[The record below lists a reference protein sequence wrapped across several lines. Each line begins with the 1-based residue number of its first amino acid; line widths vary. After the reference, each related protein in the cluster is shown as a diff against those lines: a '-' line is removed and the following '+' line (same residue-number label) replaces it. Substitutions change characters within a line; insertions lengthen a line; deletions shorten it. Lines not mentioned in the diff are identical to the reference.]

1 LLRDRSVPLAIV
13 TGKGPRAAE
22 ISLRHIG
29 VRHLFDIVEVGSP
42 DGAIKPAS
50 LRRVIG
56 QWSLPPGRVAYV
68 GDAPYDMQAAKE
80 AGLVALGAAWADT
93 ADASVLRG
101 LEPAAVF
108 EDVREFGAWMESHTR
123 GRT

>member
-1 LLRDRSVPLAIV
+1 
-13 TGKGPRAAE
+13 
-22 ISLRHIG
+22 
-29 VRHLFDIVEVGSP
+29 
-42 DGAIKPAS
+42 
-50 LRRVIG
+50 
-56 QWSLPPGRVAYV
+56 
-68 GDAPYDMQAAKE
+68 MQAAKE